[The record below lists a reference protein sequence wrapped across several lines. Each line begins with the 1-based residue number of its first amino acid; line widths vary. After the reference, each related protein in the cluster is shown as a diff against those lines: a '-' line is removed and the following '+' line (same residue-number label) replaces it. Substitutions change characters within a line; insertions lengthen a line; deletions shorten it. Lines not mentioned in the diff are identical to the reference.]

1 MNDTIAGFNI
11 GSDNVDS
18 LTIVCNLN
26 STFSS
31 FDKANSLTSKGLNIS
46 SGNIS
51 SIDWGT
57 SDNMSGNNGFGL
69 FRGQALKGTFW
80 KLSKSIIRWSKNGDS
95 LNSLQSFNKTKITD
109 NFYQSGKSTCSNS
122 NIYNVSNIGSSCDRS
137 RRCWSWFRCS

>member
-18 LTIVCNLN
+18 LTIICNLN

-31 FDKANSLTSKGLNIS
+31 FDKANSLPSKGLNIS

-51 SIDWGT
+51 SVDWG
-57 SDNMSGNNGFGL
+57 SSNNMSGNDGFGL

-80 KLSKSIIRWSKNGDS
+80 KLGKGIIGWSKNGYS
-95 LNSLQSFNKTKITD
+95 FNSLQGFNETKIAD
-109 NFYQSGKSTCSNS
+109 NF
-122 NIYNVSNIGSSCDRS
+122 D
-137 RRCWSWFRCS
+137 